1 MSKRYQKKRL
11 ICLSDRQE
19 AVLSDLSEE
28 IGISMSELIRRGLD
42 TYVEGLIK
50 DGTLVRFTFSTADK
64 SIDLVC
70 SKDRFKQLYEY
81 VKQHPE
87 TIQIKD
93 RQ

>member
-19 AVLSDLSEE
+19 TVLSDLSEE
-28 IGISMSELIRRGLD
+28 LGISMSELIRRGLD

-70 SKDRFKQLYEY
+70 SKDRFKQLYDY

-87 TIQIKD
+87 TIVTEFK
-93 RQ
+93 